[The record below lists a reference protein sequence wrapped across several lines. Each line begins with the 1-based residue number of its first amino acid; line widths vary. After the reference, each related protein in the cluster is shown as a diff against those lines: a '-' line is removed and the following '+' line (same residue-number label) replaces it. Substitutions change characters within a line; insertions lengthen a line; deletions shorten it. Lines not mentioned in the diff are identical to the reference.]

1 MDRFIASSQLN
12 SRLCFLL
19 RHALCMCVNMIT
31 QSTYSILLI
40 SLYDAALCQL
50 ILQELLNLNII
61 KGATEVVGSQTLMG
75 RAMIHIS
82 RFSEDPC
89 QQFDDW

>member
-1 MDRFIASSQLN
+1 MWTWPVSFMMKPLKLEAIPCT
-12 SRLCFLL
+12 LCV
-19 RHALCMCVNMIT
+19 HM
-31 QSTYSILLI
+31 S
-40 SLYDAALCQL
+40 
-50 ILQELLNLNII
+50 QELLNLNII

-82 RFSEDPC
+82 RFFEDPC

>member
-1 MDRFIASSQLN
+1 MGSPCACELKVPSCS
-12 SRLCFLL
+12 
-19 RHALCMCVNMIT
+19 HANVFVP
-31 QSTYSILLI
+31 
-40 SLYDAALCQL
+40 
-50 ILQELLNLNII
+50 QELLNLNII

-89 QQFDDW
+89 EQFDDW